1 MKMILMVDYENV
13 QGLTLGNLDPNLVE
27 IWFFIGKSQNKI
39 PFDLVAATQPFGNSL
54 RWIKIEGNGKNNLD
68 FHIAFELGRLCAS
81 KESVG
86 DIYLFSKD
94 KGYDAVVQYANRLG
108 LKVKRIVNLSQLPT
122 SDQGEPK
129 SDHTEAVVLNLSKI
143 PPARRPRTRLSLAK
157 HLKNTFS
164 GRMEET
170 EIDTIIEQLFI
181 EGKISETANR
191 LKYNLEAIS
200 TLPHRRHPT
209 HQDGGSQ

>member
-1 MKMILMVDYENV
+1 MKMILMIDYENV
-13 QGLTLGNLDPNLVE
+13 QSLNLENLDPNLVE

-39 PFDLVAATQPFGNSL
+39 PFDLVASTQPFGSSL

-68 FHIAFELGRLCAS
+68 FHIAFELGRLSAS
-81 KESVG
+81 KDKVG
-86 DIYLFSKD
+86 EIYLFSKD

-108 LKVKRIVNLSQLPT
+108 LKVKRIVSLSQMPA

-129 SDHTEAVVLNLSKI
+129 SDYTEAVVINLSKI
-143 PPARRPRTRLSLAK
+143 PPARRPRTRVSLAK

-164 GRMEET
+164 GRMGESD
-170 EIDTIIEQLFI
+170 IDTIIEQLFI
-181 EGKISETANR
+181 EGKISETGNR
-191 LKYNLEAIS
+191 LRYNLETIL

-209 HQDGGSQ
+209 GQEEDSQ